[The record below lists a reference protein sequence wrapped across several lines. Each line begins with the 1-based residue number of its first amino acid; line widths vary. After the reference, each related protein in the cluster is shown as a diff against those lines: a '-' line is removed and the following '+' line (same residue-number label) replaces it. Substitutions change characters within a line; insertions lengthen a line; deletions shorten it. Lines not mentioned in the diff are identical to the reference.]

1 MKDEGQIVSAVDIG
15 GFGTVTSS
23 VLLQFVPCSRNN
35 SLKGACRKYFTF
47 SLNCV
52 TVVRSGDCR
61 QSTLYDK
68 KIFTLQKTITAKET
82 LEEQLRLWRPQRC
95 TELFGRCNLKD
106 YRVISKV
113 MSVALRRIMNVYPLD

>member
-1 MKDEGQIVSAVDIG
+1 MKDEGQIVSAVDIS

-68 KIFTLQKTITAKET
+68 KSLLCRKQSQSRAAEIVEA
-82 LEEQLRLWRPQRC
+82 
-95 TELFGRCNLKD
+95 
-106 YRVISKV
+106 SK
-113 MSVALRRIMNVYPLD
+113 MH